1 MELPMDDNKKKS
13 KTLKQLRKTL
23 KVRTLRDNLD
33 FVPEPPGHY
42 ERKRDQEYSQDNWD
56 NAVKAMGPNT
66 DSLINKDPSE
76 ELKQRVKENQ
86 ENLTYPEFVKRYYH
100 KEEITL
106 DGGEIEVTVTPT
118 ELQMIHAKL
127 DRLDGKI
134 EYLLKYLK
142 I

>member
-1 MELPMDDNKKKS
+1 MSDNKKKP
-13 KTLKQLRKTL
+13 KTLKQLRKSL

-33 FVPEPPGHY
+33 FVPEQPGQY
-42 ERKRDQEYSQDNWD
+42 ERKRDQEYSQENWD

-66 DSLINKDPSE
+66 NSLINQDPSE

-86 ENLTYPEFVKRYYH
+86 EKLTYPEIVKRHYP

-134 EYLLKYLK
+134 EYLLKYLE

>member
-1 MELPMDDNKKKS
+1 MGDNKKKP
-13 KTLKQLRKTL
+13 KTLKQLRKSL

-33 FVPEPPGHY
+33 FVPEPPGQY
-42 ERKRDQEYSQDNWD
+42 ERKRDQEYSQDNWN
-56 NAVKAMGPNT
+56 NAVEDLGHNPN
-66 DSLINKDPSE
+66 SLINKTPSD

-86 ENLTYPEFVKRYYH
+86 ENLTYPEFVEKHYH

-134 EYLLKYLK
+134 EYLLKYLE